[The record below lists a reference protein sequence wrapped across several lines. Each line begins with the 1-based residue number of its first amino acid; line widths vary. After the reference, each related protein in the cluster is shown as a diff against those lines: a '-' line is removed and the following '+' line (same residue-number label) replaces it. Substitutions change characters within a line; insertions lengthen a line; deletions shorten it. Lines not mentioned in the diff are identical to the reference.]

1 MGHMRTCPFWSAD
14 HTRSCE
20 SRDLPRH
27 TALPDGHAIKVA
39 AQASAYR
46 ANHATG
52 ERPTIPIRPGSRIHG
67 PRKDGFQAIMA
78 AATRREQKVAAPS
91 RHQREPSRS
100 WPQHGARDGSSSRQS
115 KGVAATRRPPL
126 ASSMSRRQPRD
137 GEIRSHRSAKVAR
150 RVRACSNRL
159 LGRTRS
165 AHRPGSD
172 QVASTSTC
180 GVRCL
185 LAASSCAQCPCRF
198 RTRIQTRV
206 GFRGNPCV
214 RVTRYAFVLST
225 HDVITDRDIT
235 QGENQ
240 RSHAHFSECS
250 ALVKSRHFGEQ
261 PTYHLRDRAELS
273 TRSRRACRGG
283 K

>member
-1 MGHMRTCPFWSAD
+1 MPSVTLYFRSMTRCSTSRASQSNFRVKLNIRIARSTAYSRVAELNTRSLRPISGPTDHGHTYGTHAYMSVLVSRSYPIMRISRSSETHRSSGRPRHQGCGTVQCVSRQSRNGGASNHPHPTRQS
-14 HTRSCE
+14 HTR
-20 SRDLPRH
+20 
-27 TALPDGHAIKVA
+27 
-39 AQASAYR
+39 
-46 ANHATG
+46 
-52 ERPTIPIRPGSRIHG
+52 G

-91 RHQREPSRS
+91 RHSREPSRS

-126 ASSMSRRQPRD
+126 ASSMSRRQPQNLPRD

-185 LAASSCAQCPCRF
+185 LAASSCAQ
-198 RTRIQTRV
+198 
-206 GFRGNPCV
+206 
-214 RVTRYAFVLST
+214 
-225 HDVITDRDIT
+225 
-235 QGENQ
+235 
-240 RSHAHFSECS
+240 
-250 ALVKSRHFGEQ
+250 
-261 PTYHLRDRAELS
+261 
-273 TRSRRACRGG
+273 
-283 K
+283 